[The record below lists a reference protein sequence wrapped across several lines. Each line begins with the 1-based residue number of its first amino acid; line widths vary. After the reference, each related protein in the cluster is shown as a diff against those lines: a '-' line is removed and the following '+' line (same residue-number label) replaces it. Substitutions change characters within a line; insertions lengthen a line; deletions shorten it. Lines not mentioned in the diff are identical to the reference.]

1 MRSGPDSKLN
11 VREPAVKR
19 RELEDE
25 VVVTIRQVLLSFRIR
40 NRTSVCDITHLTGG
54 KSNRR
59 LVMYRSGF
67 PTRGTNC
74 IGSAVV
80 AGATRMQPLRQQRY
94 RA

>member
-11 VREPAVKR
+11 VREPVVKR
-19 RELEDE
+19 RGLEDE
-25 VVVTIRQVLLSFRIR
+25 VVVTIRQVLLSSGSGTGHQSATE
-40 NRTSVCDITHLTGG
+40 RTCGREIKPTA
-54 KSNRR
+54 
-59 LVMYRSGF
+59 VMYRSGF

-80 AGATRMQPLRQQRY
+80 AEATRMKPLRQQRY